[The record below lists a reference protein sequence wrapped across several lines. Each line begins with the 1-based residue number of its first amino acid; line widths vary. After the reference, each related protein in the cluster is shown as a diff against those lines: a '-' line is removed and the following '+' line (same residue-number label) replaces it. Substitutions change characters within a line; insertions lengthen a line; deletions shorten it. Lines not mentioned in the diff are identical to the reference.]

1 MIEET
6 KNVMTVST
14 GSGRRGGRTGGFVD
28 TEDTKRKVLRA
39 VIDLF
44 NEYGLK
50 FTMNSLARK
59 LGMSKKTLYV
69 LFDSKED
76 LLNQMVDSCFAS
88 VKESEAKVLAAPDLD
103 TPGRIR
109 ALLGAFPE
117 QLQGVNLE
125 NLYVLRETYPK
136 IYTRVEQYL
145 ESGWE
150 PTIRLLE
157 QGIAEGCVRP
167 FSIPLLKM
175 MYESALEQF
184 FRRDIL
190 KKNAMTYREG
200 LQEVTDLLVDGILV
214 HPGEARTK
222 ETHPAEKRG
231 KES

>member
-1 MIEET
+1 M
-6 KNVMTVST
+6 KG
-14 GSGRRGGRTGGFVD
+14 GSVD

-69 LFDSKED
+69 LFENKED
-76 LLNQMVDSCFAS
+76 LLNQMVDYCFAS
-88 VKESEAKVLAAPDLD
+88 VKESEAQALTAPGLD

-117 QLQGVNLE
+117 QLKGVNLE

-136 IYTRVEQYL
+136 IYARVEQYL

-157 QGIAEGCVRP
+157 EGIAEGYVRP
-167 FSIPLLKM
+167 VSIPLFKM

-184 FRRDIL
+184 FRRDVL
-190 KKNAMTYREG
+190 KKNGMTYREG
-200 LQEVTDLLVDGILV
+200 LQAVTDLLVDGILI
-214 HPGEARTK
+214 HPEDGNRDG
-222 ETHPAEKRG
+222 THSEGGASSAAHPEEKRG
-231 KES
+231 TNS

>member
-1 MIEET
+1 M
-6 KNVMTVST
+6 
-14 GSGRRGGRTGGFVD
+14 D
-28 TEDTKRKVLRA
+28 TEDTKRKVLMA

-69 LFDSKED
+69 LFESKED
-76 LLNQMVDSCFAS
+76 LLNQMVDYCFAS
-88 VKESEAKVLAAPDLD
+88 VKESEAAALAEPGLD

-109 ALLGAFPE
+109 ALLAAFPE
-117 QLQGVNLE
+117 QLQGVSLE

-145 ESGWE
+145 ENGWE

-157 QGIAEGCVRP
+157 QGIAEGSVRP
-167 FSIPLLKM
+167 FSIPMFKM
-175 MYESALEQF
+175 MYELALEQF

-200 LQEVTDLLVDGILV
+200 LQEVTDLLVDGILA
-214 HPGEARTK
+214 HPE
-222 ETHPAEKRG
+222 EKRG